1 MNLAI
6 STLLL
11 SFVVILL
18 VIAGMSVGVMNG
30 RRAISGSC
38 GGLSGGGCELC
49 SGNCKKKREQAASN
63 SASNRNGE
71 IA

>member
-1 MNLAI
+1 MNIMI

-18 VIAGMSVGVMNG
+18 VIAGMSIGVMNG
-30 RRAISGSC
+30 RKAISGSC
-38 GGLSGGGCELC
+38 GGLNSGGCELC
-49 SGNCKKKREQAASN
+49 SGNCKTKREKATEKMD
-63 SASNRNGE
+63 GE

>member
-1 MNLAI
+1 MNLLF

-11 SFVVILL
+11 SFIVILL

-38 GGLSGGGCELC
+38 GGLNSGGCELC
-49 SGNCKKKREQAASN
+49 SGNCKKKRETAA
-63 SASNRNGE
+63 RNPDGE
-71 IA
+71 TP

>member
-1 MNLAI
+1 MDVFLT
-6 STLLL
+6 TLML

-38 GGLSGGGCELC
+38 GGLNGGGCELC
-49 SGNCKKKREQAASN
+49 SGSGKCKKKDSTEAHH
-63 SASNRNGE
+63 E
-71 IA
+71 

>member
-1 MNLAI
+1 MTLAI

-18 VIAGMSVGVMNG
+18 VIAGMSIGVLNG

-38 GGLSGGGCELC
+38 GGLNGGRCELC
-49 SGNCKKKREQAASN
+49 SSTCQNKRKSPEGDDA
-63 SASNRNGE
+63 
-71 IA
+71 